1 MSKFKLEDFTHYK
14 DFPNVSKI
22 DNNTKQAW
30 IDVIVEEYKKFLTF
44 DRSENFHFCIT
55 SGDSYITGEGNNYR
69 LNIKITKISDTIT
82 IHASDLPIIPN
93 KKE

>member
-30 IDVIVEEYKKFLTF
+30 IDIIVEEYKKFLTF
-44 DRSENFHFCIT
+44 GGSQDFNHYVT
-55 SGDSYITGEGNNYR
+55 SGDSFIAGDGNHYR
-69 LNIKITKISDTIT
+69 LNITITKISDTIT